1 MKNFNRLA
9 LQGVDIDDNEFVKE
23 FNLNPNLA
31 GTPEINDAILNV
43 MYEKNIKNYINDGI
57 PINEAKSK
65 AGRLRAEAKKEIQ
78 ALL

>member
-9 LQGVDIDDNEFVKE
+9 LQGVDIDDNEFIKE

-31 GTPEINDAILNV
+31 GKPEINDAILNV
-43 MYEKNIKNYINDGI
+43 MYEKNIKNYVNDGI
-57 PINEAKSK
+57 PIGEAKSK
-65 AGRLRAEAKKEIQ
+65 AGRLRAEAKREIQ